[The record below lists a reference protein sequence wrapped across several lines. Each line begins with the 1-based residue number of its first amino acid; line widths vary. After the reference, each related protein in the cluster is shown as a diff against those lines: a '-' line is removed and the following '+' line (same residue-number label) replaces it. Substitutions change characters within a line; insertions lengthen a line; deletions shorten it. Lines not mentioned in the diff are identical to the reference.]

1 MRFRTFL
8 ILAVTGLIGS
18 GVTTNEAN
26 AQRSSS
32 LSARDAL
39 ELVSRQ
45 FGSEQVTH
53 LVELRGVRGVP
64 EPAEW
69 QIWVWDERTRMM
81 VRKFRA
87 GRGRATNEGSSEEYY
102 PARSPFGFVRNDDL
116 KLDSKAAFVI
126 AEAEA
131 RKAKMGFDSLNYSLR
146 CREFSR
152 EPIWTLELIDT
163 AGQIVGKV
171 YISGST
177 GEVLRTVWIYRGTRG
192 RAGGLPRIVDSSEPR
207 GGRMDLTGSGNA
219 SSTPFD
225 NPAAST
231 SESSTTPF
239 SPAPTPTPN
248 SPLDPSPTPSPGPDP
263 ATGSGGSS
271 GSGTIDTLIPPP
283 PVPPAP

>member
-1 MRFRTFL
+1 M
-8 ILAVTGLIGS
+8 
-18 GVTTNEAN
+18 
-26 AQRSSS
+26 S
-32 LSARDAL
+32 LSLEPIEMNSAL
-39 ELVSRQ
+39 REALDLVSRQ
-45 FGSEQVTH
+45 FGAEQVNH
-53 LVELRGVRGVP
+53 LVEMRGIRGVP

-81 VRKFRA
+81 VREFRA
-87 GRGRATNEGSSEEYY
+87 GRGRATNEGSSDEYY
-102 PARSPFGFVRNDDL
+102 PTRSPFGFVQNGDL

-152 EPIWTLELIDT
+152 EPIWTLELVDT
-163 AGQIVGKV
+163 TGQIVGKV

-177 GEVLRTVWIYRGTRG
+177 GEVLRTVWIYRGSRG
-192 RAGGLPRIVDSSEPR
+192 RPGGLPRIVDSSEPR
-207 GGRMDLTGSGNA
+207 GGSMDLTGSGTS

-225 NPAAST
+225 NPAASG
-231 SESSTTPF
+231 SQDNPTPF
-239 SPAPTPTPN
+239 SPPPVPN
-248 SPLDPSPTPSPGPDP
+248 TPLDPAPNPSPGTGASVPSPSPSP
-263 ATGSGGSS
+263 APSPAPGTGSGEPS